1 MKYCPYCGAEL
12 PEGAVSFCGE
22 CGKSLP
28 QAATEKPEKVKE
40 QPADSKPEVEVP
52 ANQDEG
58 YDGYYD
64 DVLPDDDTVTGR
76 TVDKNLIKKIAL
88 LAGCVCV
95 VIALAVLAMYFL

>member
-12 PEGAVSFCGE
+12 PKGAVSFCGE

-28 QAATEKPEKVKE
+28 QAATEKPEKAKE
-40 QPADSKPEVEVP
+40 KRADLKSEAEVP

>member
-28 QAATEKPEKVKE
+28 QISTEKPEKAKE
-40 QPADSKPEVEVP
+40 KPADSKPDAEIS

-64 DVLPDDDTVTGR
+64 DVLPDDNTVTGR
-76 TVDKNLIKKIAL
+76 TMDKNLIKKIAL

>member
-28 QAATEKPEKVKE
+28 QAENKERKTVKGKQLDKQPETK
-40 QPADSKPEVEVP
+40 SP

>member
-12 PEGAVSFCGE
+12 PESAVSFCGE

-28 QAATEKPEKVKE
+28 QITTEKPEKAKE
-40 QPADSKPEVEVP
+40 KRADLKSEAEAP